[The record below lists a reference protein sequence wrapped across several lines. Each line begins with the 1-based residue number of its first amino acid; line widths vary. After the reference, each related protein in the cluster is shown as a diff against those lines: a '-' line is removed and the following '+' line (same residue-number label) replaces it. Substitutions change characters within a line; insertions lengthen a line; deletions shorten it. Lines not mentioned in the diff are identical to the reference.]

1 MAAQELIDQVK
12 ANLPEDASAD
22 NWDDTFIGSML
33 DSGLS
38 VTKVTLAFWSS
49 RVGKLSTVV
58 DVTESGSSRQLSNLF
73 NQAKQMYEIWLA
85 KSNLEDNPVPTGRS
99 RIRFHKMTRV

>member
-1 MAAQELIDQVK
+1 MAAQELIDQVN
-12 ANLPEDASAD
+12 ANLPDDASDD

-73 NQAKQMYEIWLA
+73 NQAKAMYDIWLA
-85 KSNLEDNPVPTGRS
+85 KANLEDNPVPTTRS
-99 RIRFHKMTRV
+99 SIRFHKMTRV

>member
-1 MAAQELIDQVK
+1 MAEQGLIDQVK
-12 ANLPEDASAD
+12 ANIPEDASED

-49 RVGKLSTVV
+49 RVAKLSMVV
-58 DVTESGSSRQLSNLF
+58 DVSESGSSRQLSNLF
-73 NQAKQMYEIWLA
+73 NQAKAVYDLWLE
-85 KSNLEDNPVPTGRS
+85 KSKLEDNPIVTTRS
-99 RIRFHKMTRV
+99 RIAFHKATRV